1 MRATLSSDRMPPKP
15 IAVVS
20 TSRKRTAEMLR
31 RLRGLTRETKM
42 LRAAIDTAQQ
52 QETQPKL
59 RRGRG

>member
-1 MRATLSSDRMPPKP
+1 MTPKP
-15 IAVVS
+15 TAVVS
-20 TSRKRTAEMLR
+20 MSRKRTAEMLR

-52 QETQPKL
+52 QETKPTL

>member
-1 MRATLSSDRMPPKP
+1 MGATLSSDRMPPKP
-15 IAVVS
+15 TAVVS

-31 RLRGLTRETKM
+31 RLRGLTRETKL

-52 QETQPKL
+52 QETKPKS

>member
-1 MRATLSSDRMPPKP
+1 MPPKP
-15 IAVVS
+15 TAVVS

-52 QETQPKL
+52 QETKPKS